1 MVAKKRNDEI
11 INKAKQIIAKENE
24 NEKFSKAHNLTVL
37 NDKGNNN
44 SAKDKLDE

>member
-11 INKAKQIIAKENE
+11 INKAKQIIAKE